1 MDKKTV
7 ITGMSGGVD
16 SSAVAYILK
25 EQGYNVIGV
34 TMQTWQDGCVPG
46 EACGGSSAIEDAR
59 RVAGQLGI
67 PYYVIDFQQEFRQKV
82 INYFIDEYKKGCTP
96 NPCIACNKYIKWE
109 ALLNYARKNGADYIA
124 TGHYARIIKLP
135 NGRYTACRSAAGRKD
150 QTYVLYGLSQEQLC
164 HTLMPAGDYTKEEI
178 RAIAKKAG
186 LNVADKS
193 ESQDICFIPDG
204 NYAGFIERETGSK
217 CEAGSFVDED
227 GNVLGMHKG
236 IENYTIGQR
245 KGLNLPA
252 KQPYYVK
259 RIIPETNEVVLG
271 DADSVFTDTVFAD
284 NINYMATEALNE
296 PRRLVAKIRYAHAG
310 AWCEVIPLPGGRL
323 ECHFDEKQRAVTPG
337 QAIVFYEDNYVFGGG
352 RIS

>member
-1 MDKKTV
+1 
-7 ITGMSGGVD
+7 
-16 SSAVAYILK
+16 
-25 EQGYNVIGV
+25 
-34 TMQTWQDGCVPG
+34 
-46 EACGGSSAIEDAR
+46 
-59 RVAGQLGI
+59 
-67 PYYVIDFQQEFRQKV
+67 
-82 INYFIDEYKKGCTP
+82 
-96 NPCIACNKYIKWE
+96 
-109 ALLNYARKNGADYIA
+109 
-124 TGHYARIIKLP
+124 
-135 NGRYTACRSAAGRKD
+135 
-150 QTYVLYGLSQEQLC
+150 
-164 HTLMPAGDYTKEEI
+164 MPAGDYTKEEI
-178 RAIAKKAG
+178 RTIAKKAG

-259 RIIPETNEVVLG
+259 KIIPETNEVVLG

-284 NINYMATEALNE
+284 NVNYMAVEALHK
-296 PRRLVAKIRYAHAG
+296 PRRLMAKIRYAHAG